1 MMDVVEEYLYS
12 YTYPASSITLTSIP
26 IYYLTPNTLIYVH
39 DDNTGIVTAIDNENQ
54 TVTVNVDMFG
64 RDTPTEVSFTDIRK
78 I

>member
-1 MMDVVEEYLYS
+1 MQIVGG
-12 YTYPASSITLTSIP
+12 
-26 IYYLTPNTLIYVH
+26 NF